1 MRRNIS
7 AVAIAGALALIA
19 SEAGAVNLVD
29 NGDFDNVGGVWTDN
43 TGDGSND
50 FQSPGGVAI
59 PGWSNSVDSPTSF
72 GSPRLTAIA
81 VLLRV
86 PETAAPISST

>member
-29 NGDFDNVGGVWTDN
+29 NGDFNNVGGVWTDN

-59 PGWSNSVDSPTSF
+59 PGWSNVSGFANEFWVTTPNSYS
-72 GSPRLTAIA
+72 GLTAS
-81 VLLRV
+81 
-86 PETAAPISST
+86 PGNGST